1 MRKLRVAVLV
11 LLGAIVSFIGISQ
24 ATVARPLVRLLYPNG
39 RPNRVAKFVN
49 GSWSWLVSMG
59 ITPSRWPGK
68 PVCGPA
74 TIEVRGRRS
83 GKPRSTMT
91 TWIEHEGDR
100 YFVSMLSERSDWVRN
115 IRAAGGEA
123 ALRRRTRRNVHLEE
137 VPVEARAPII
147 QAWYQR
153 TWRSTRPH
161 LGLAPDVPLAAFE
174 DAARE
179 HPVFRLCEPPGN
191 LGRKAAKSRGVVG
204 AIANQVTIWSLL
216 AGIPRPP
223 YSRDN
228 AIVVETIGRRS
239 GRSRRVPVGF
249 AEEAGKLFVVVEDG
263 GRADWVRNALQQ
275 DGRLRVFHSGTW
287 KPAHLRLT
295 GRDPESYLARM
306 NRLHAA
312 LVRRHASKPAV
323 AEISLRDVVD

>member
-1 MRKLRVAVLV
+1 MRSWHKIGIVVAVAV
-11 LLGAIVSFIGISQ
+11 GAFFVISQ
-24 ATVARPLVRLLYPNG
+24 LTVAERLIRVMYPGG
-39 RPNRVAKFVN
+39 RPSEFARRIN
-49 GSWSWLVSMG
+49 GSWSWLVSMS
-59 ITPSRWPGK
+59 ITPSRWPGR

-115 IRAAGGEA
+115 SRAAGGEA
-123 ALRRRTRRNVHLEE
+123 VLRRRTRRKVHLEE

-161 LGLAPDVPLAAFE
+161 FGLAPDAPLAAFE

-179 HPVFRLCEPPGN
+179 HPVFRLRELPGDVD
-191 LGRKAAKSRGVVG
+191 RKAAKSRGVVG
-204 AIANQVTIWSLL
+204 AIANQITIWSLQ

-223 YSRDN
+223 YTRDN

-239 GRSRRVPVGF
+239 GRRRRVPVGVT
-249 AEEAGKLFVVVEDG
+249 EEAGKLFVVVEDG
-263 GRADWVRNALQQ
+263 GRADWVRNVLQQ

-287 KPAHLRLT
+287 KPAHLRMT
-295 GRDPESYLARM
+295 GRNPESYLARM

-312 LVRRHASKPAV
+312 LVRRHSSEPAV
-323 AEISLRDVVD
+323 AEISLSDVVD